1 MWTPSLE
8 GRNSV
13 KYLAIVEALADA
25 VSQGDLRPGDRL
37 PPQRDLAWKLGVN
50 LSTVTQAYR
59 EAARRH
65 LVGGEVGRGTYVLP
79 ESREA
84 TLFSLKEPD
93 SQDSLDL
100 STNVPAREPGNR
112 DLEDTLQDL
121 IAQGKLEAAQG
132 YHEPRLLDRAGVAG
146 SQWLARRG
154 LQVSP
159 ASIVLC
165 AGAQQAL
172 AAALQSICRPG
183 DSVLV
188 EELTFP
194 GMKAVAK
201 QLHLRLV
208 PVAMDAEGC
217 QPEALARAAETSD
230 ARVVVLVPL
239 LQNPTGALA
248 GPERCRALAGV
259 IRQQGLTLVED
270 DVYGA
275 LTDLPPL
282 SCQLP
287 EQSLLVSS
295 LSKAAVP
302 GVRFGMIAGP
312 SDLIA
317 PLREETHATT
327 WLLSPLALELAC
339 QWIEDGIVYRR
350 LDWQKGEM
358 LARWKLARRILP
370 IPPSAPPAPH
380 LWLPVSGDAEAVAE
394 LCRRQRVEVVASR
407 TFAVRRDVPQGLR
420 LSLTTPATRA
430 DLQQALARVAD
441 VLSSAPVAVQTF

>member
-1 MWTPSLE
+1 MWTPRLE

-13 KYLAIVEALADA
+13 KYLAIVEALSDA
-25 VSQGDLRPGDRL
+25 VTQGELRPGDRL
-37 PPQRDLAWKLGVN
+37 PPQRDLAWRLDVN

-84 TLFSLKEPD
+84 TLFKLKEPD
-93 SQDSLDL
+93 SRHGLDL
-100 STNVPAREPGNR
+100 STNVPARQPGNR
-112 DLEDTLQDL
+112 DLEGALQEL
-121 IAQGKLEAAQG
+121 IARGDLETAQG
-132 YHEPRLLDRAGVAG
+132 YHEPRLLERAGVAG
-146 SQWLARRG
+146 SQWLAQRG

-159 ASIVLC
+159 AAVVPC

-194 GMKAVAK
+194 GMKAVAR

-208 PVAMDAEGC
+208 PVAMDSQGC
-217 QPEALARAAETSD
+217 TPEALARAAEASD

-248 GPERCRALAGV
+248 GAERCRSLAEV
-259 IRQQGLTLVED
+259 IRQRGLTLVED

-275 LTDLPPL
+275 LTDRPPL
-282 SCQLP
+282 SGYLP
-287 EQSLLVSS
+287 EQSLLVTS

-302 GVRFGMIAGP
+302 GVRFGMIAGAA
-312 SDLIA
+312 SLIA

-339 QWIEDGIVYRR
+339 LWIADGTVQRR
-350 LDWQKGEM
+350 LEWQKGEM
-358 LARWKLARRILP
+358 TARWKLARRVLP
-370 IPPSAPPAPH
+370 MGAELPAAPH
-380 LWLPVSGDAEAVAE
+380 VWLPVAGDAEAMAE
-394 LCRRQRVEVVASR
+394 RCRRRQVEVVASR
-407 TFAVRRDVPQGLR
+407 TFAVRREVPQGLR

-430 DLQQALARVAD
+430 ELQEALSRVAE
-441 VLSSAPVAVQTF
+441 VFAETS